1 MENIV
6 VILANKNTNIN
17 KSIKISYYI
26 QKIMLE
32 LITNLKHLNQA
43 EQNGVCGMKPEW
55 TSSIYFGSYRWTC
68 FS

>member
-32 LITNLKHLNQA
+32 LITNLKHLNQ
-43 EQNGVCGMKPEW
+43 
-55 TSSIYFGSYRWTC
+55 I
-68 FS
+68 